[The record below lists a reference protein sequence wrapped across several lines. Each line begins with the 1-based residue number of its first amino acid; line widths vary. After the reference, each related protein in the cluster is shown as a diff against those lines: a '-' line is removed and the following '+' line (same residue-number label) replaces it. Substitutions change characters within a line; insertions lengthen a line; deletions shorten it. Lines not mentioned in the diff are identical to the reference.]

1 MAVFGREGKGEPHE
15 GSPLGTDRGMAEIV
29 KRVIKD
35 MDRNIPLDKIAE
47 RQQIPRDLAEMICRM
62 YVTHPGIDVDGI
74 LNRIM

>member
-1 MAVFGREGKGEPHE
+1 MAAFGTEGKGEHHE
-15 GSPLGTDRGMAEIV
+15 GSFLGTDRGMAEIV

-35 MDRNIPLDKIAE
+35 MDRDIPLDKIAK
-47 RQQIPRDLAEMICRM
+47 RQQIPQDLAEMICRM